1 VKPLN
6 LIFLGPPGAGK
17 GTQAKK
23 LAESRGLPQISTGD
37 LLRAHLKEDTP
48 VGLMARGFMDRGLLV
63 PDEVV
68 CQMVRERLEEPD
80 TDPGFILD
88 GFPRTLGQARTLD
101 GDLER
106 MQRPLSGVV
115 SFEIETEVVVQRLGG
130 RLTCRSCG
138 AIFHKK
144 NHPPQV
150 EGVCDACGG
159 ELYVRADYSDEAIAA
174 RLDQYRDKTAP
185 LLAYY
190 EQRSLVFAVD
200 AAETVEEVSGALEKG
215 LEDR

>member
-1 VKPLN
+1 VSPIN

-17 GTQAKK
+17 GTQAKR

-37 LLRAHLKEDTP
+37 LLRSHLKGETP

-63 PDEVV
+63 PDDVV
-68 CQMVRERLEEPD
+68 CQMVRQRLEDPD

-106 MQRPLSGVV
+106 LQRPLTGVI
-115 SFEIETEVVVQRLGG
+115 SFEIATEVVVERLGG
-130 RLTCRSCG
+130 RLTCRDCG
-138 AIFHKK
+138 AIFHRGFQ
-144 NHPPQV
+144 PPA
-150 EGVCDACGG
+150 EDGICDSCKGA
-159 ELYVRADYSDEAIAA
+159 LYVRDDDSDTAITA
-174 RLDQYRDKTAP
+174 RMDEYRDKTAQ

-190 EQRSLVFAVD
+190 GQRGLVSGID
-200 AAETVEEVSGALEKG
+200 AAHEVETVASALERC